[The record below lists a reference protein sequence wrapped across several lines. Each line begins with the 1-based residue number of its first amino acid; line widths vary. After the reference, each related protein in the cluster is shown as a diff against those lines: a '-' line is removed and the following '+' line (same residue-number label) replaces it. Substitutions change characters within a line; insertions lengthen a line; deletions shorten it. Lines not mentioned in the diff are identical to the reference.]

1 MMCCIIEEPMV
12 DKTRSSSFKNTAAD
26 LKTARIDNDEGIPV
40 KAAMGRDNRRGEA
53 VVLMDRRQERLEAT
67 QAQLRSEPA
76 PPTQSLA
83 APGAIG
89 EHIGRELRGMYEDV
103 VSQPVPDRFLE
114 LLNKLESGT
123 ILSKE

>member
-1 MMCCIIEEPMV
+1 MV

-40 KAAMGRDNRRGEA
+40 KEA
-53 VVLMDRRQERLEAT
+53 VVLMDRRQERREAT

-123 ILSKE
+123 ILSKG

>member
-1 MMCCIIEEPMV
+1 M
-12 DKTRSSSFKNTAAD
+12 
-26 LKTARIDNDEGIPV
+26 

-89 EHIGRELRGMYEDV
+89 EHIGRELRGIMKML
-103 VSQPVPDRFLE
+103 SRPVPDRFLE